1 MLQWLKDRIME
12 KQLNKMQNTLRNMDY
27 TAWKHEIMAAKW
39 QALREEDDNAYEA
52 IEEYE
57 KMVETLEKIFG

>member
-1 MLQWLKDRIME
+1 MLQWLKDKIME
-12 KQLNKMQNTLRNMDY
+12 KQLNKMQENLRNTNY

-39 QALREEDDNAYEA
+39 QALRAEDDSAYEA

-57 KMVETLEKIFG
+57 KMVEVLEKIFG

>member
-1 MLQWLKDRIME
+1 MLQWLKDKIKE
-12 KQLNKMQNTLRNMDY
+12 KQLNKIQENLRNTNY
-27 TAWKHEIMAAKW
+27 TELKHDIMAAKW
-39 QALREEDDNAYEA
+39 QALRENDDDAYEA